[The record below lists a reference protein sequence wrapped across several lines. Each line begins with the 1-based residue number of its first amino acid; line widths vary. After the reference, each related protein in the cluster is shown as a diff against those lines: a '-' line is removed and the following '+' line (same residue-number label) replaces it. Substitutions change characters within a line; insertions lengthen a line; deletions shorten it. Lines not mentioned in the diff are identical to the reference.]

1 MIIVKSRKVQVL
13 VALVSLFFVILI
25 KSSPAYAFTGH
36 VLSGTPFGAGAA
48 GELSNPLGVAVDNSE
63 GPSSGDVYV
72 ADYANSRV
80 LKFSPT
86 GTLIS
91 EISGLFGPQYVAVDL
106 SNGDLY
112 VSESDHSIAKF
123 DQSGHL
129 ITSFGTAG
137 RVHNSTGEEE
147 YEFGP
152 TGLAVD
158 STTDDLFAA
167 NAGTGSLEEY
177 ESDGKHLARYAPNQ
191 LSGPKSIVV
200 DAAGDVYVD
209 EEYDSA
215 VGEGAVTELSPSDEY
230 TKAQPLDSRSP
241 LSVGIDNSTGDV
253 YVGVN
258 GPTGYY
264 IQQYDSLGDRVT
276 QFGQG
281 DVTESYGIAVNASTH
296 AVYVSDIPSR
306 AVAIFEP
313 AGPNV
318 VTSPPE
324 NIQSTSFTL
333 SGQIEP
339 TEGGPVTEC
348 YFEYGTDDTYG
359 HKLKC
364 DPEPDFNAPTSVS
377 AELTGLIPGKAYHY
391 RLVGSNSKGTSD
403 GEDQKLL
410 TPQPPQISS
419 LYSSGL
425 TETTAVLHAEI
436 NPNGFDTTYHFDFGP
451 TATYGSQAPVASV
464 DIGSGEGPQSV
475 TIELTGLVPHTVY
488 HFRATAENQW
498 GTTVTEDQT
507 FNYFP
512 PTCPNETVR
521 QQSDSS
527 FLPDCRAYELV
538 SPAEMG
544 NVKLDP
550 YNGPPAPY
558 ADNRFAFYGQAGA
571 IEGTDPTNAL
581 YGDTYVATRTND
593 GWITKYTGIHGN
605 EALFEST
612 AVTDKS
618 LSTLLDFVIETGA
631 FRFGPEQPPNNIP
644 YIWDSQG
651 NSLGRWPA
659 DASAIPDANEVS
671 GSFQPSPTFS
681 HLAFS
686 STNVVFAPGGLT
698 GEPGSAYDYDVAENS
713 TMVISKA
720 PDGSNLS
727 GGPGPISFPAEHSGD
742 PAQSAPGISEDGNR
756 ILMSVAGDLYM
767 RVGDAITYA
776 VSNERPVTYVG
787 MTDNA
792 SEVYFTS
799 AEQLTSEDHDTSVD
813 LYMWDENTDQLTLV
827 SKGADGTG
835 ETDGCS
841 AAWIE
846 KCNIE
851 MVRGE
856 DSTDNAVASES
867 GDVYFYS
874 PEQLDSGEGIQNGRN
889 LYVYRNGQVQL
900 VSTLEPAHAL
910 TRIQVSPTDA
920 HAAFVTASP
929 ITSYNNAGFRE
940 MYAFTPA
947 TGALRC
953 ASCVPNGEPPK
964 ANVKPSLNGIFMS
977 NDGRTFFSTTESLV
991 PQDTN
996 ETVDVYEYVEG
1007 RPQLITRGIDPVSK
1021 ALVNKTG
1028 LVGVSADGENVYFD
1042 TASTLV
1048 GQDKNGNFLKFYDA
1062 RTDGGFSFAAP
1073 PAPCVSGDECVG
1085 AGSSPAA
1092 TFPSG
1097 TTAAL
1102 GSGGNRAS
1110 GRSVRR
1116 HRRRSTARRHS
1127 FKRRGHSK
1135 FRPNNERQRGGDRN
1149 KITPRVAR

>member
-1 MIIVKSRKVQVL
+1 MNSDRPAWRLTQQQTISLRRIRGPDRWKS
-13 VALVSLFFVILI
+13 
-25 KSSPAYAFTGH
+25 T
-36 VLSGTPFGAGAA
+36 
-48 GELSNPLGVAVDNSE
+48 NPTANTSQ
-63 GPSSGDVYV
+63 
-72 ADYANSRV
+72 NSRR
-80 LKFSPT
+80 
-86 GTLIS
+86 IS
-91 EISGLFGPQYVAVDL
+91 LAGQE
-106 SNGDLY
+106 
-112 VSESDHSIAKF
+112 SIA
-123 DQSGHL
+123 
-129 ITSFGTAG
+129 
-137 RVHNSTGEEE
+137 VN
-147 YEFGP
+147 
-152 TGLAVD
+152 
-158 STTDDLFAA
+158 
-167 NAGTGSLEEY
+167 
-177 ESDGKHLARYAPNQ
+177 
-191 LSGPKSIVV
+191 
-200 DAAGDVYVD
+200 AAGDVYVD
-209 EEYDSA
+209 EEYDAA

-230 TKAQPLDSRSP
+230 SKGQPLDSRNP
-241 LSVGIDNSTGDV
+241 TSVGLDNSTGDV
-253 YVGVN
+253 YIGVN

-264 IQQYDSLGDRVT
+264 IQQYDSLADRVT
-276 QFGQG
+276 QFGEG
-281 DVTESYGIAVNASTH
+281 DITESYGIAANSSTH
-296 AVYVSDIPSR
+296 AVYVPDIPSR

-318 VTSPPE
+318 VTSAPE
-324 NIQSTSFTL
+324 NIQSTSFRL

-339 TEGGPVTEC
+339 TEGPVSEC

-364 DPEPDFNAPTSVS
+364 DPEPDFNVSTSVS
-377 AELTGLIPGKAYHY
+377 AELTGLIPGKTYHY
-391 RLVGSNSKGTSD
+391 RLVASNSKGTSD
-403 GEDQKLL
+403 GEDQQLS

-419 LYSSGL
+419 LYSSEL
-425 TETTAVLHAEI
+425 TETTAIFHAEI
-436 NPNGFDTTYHFDFGP
+436 NPNGFDTTYHFEFGP
-451 TATYGSQAPVASV
+451 TGTYGSRAPVTNV
-464 DIGSGEGPQSV
+464 DIGSGESPQSV
-475 TIELTGLVPHTVY
+475 TIDLTGLIPHTVY
-488 HFRATAENQW
+488 HFRATAENKW
-498 GTTVTEDQT
+498 GSSFTEDQT

-581 YGDTYVATRTND
+581 FGDTYVATRTND
-593 GWITKYTGIHGN
+593 GWVTKYTGIHGN

-612 AVTDKS
+612 AVTSKS

-631 FRFGPEQPPNNIP
+631 FRFGPEQPLNNIP
-644 YIWDSQG
+644 YIWDSEG
-651 NSLGRWPA
+651 DSLGRWPA
-659 DASAIPDANEVS
+659 NASAIPNANEVS
-671 GSFQPSPTFS
+671 GLFQPSPTFS

-698 GEPGSAYDYDVAENS
+698 EEPGSAYDYNVAEGS
-713 TMVISKA
+713 TTVISKA

-742 PAQSAPGISEDGNR
+742 PAQSAPGISEDGSQ
-756 ILMSVAGDLYM
+756 ILMSVGGKLYM
-767 RVGDAITYA
+767 RVDDALTYA
-776 VSNERPVTYVG
+776 VSNNQAVTYVG
-787 MTDNA
+787 MTGNA

-799 AEQLTSEDHDTSVD
+799 DEQLTSEDHDTSVD
-813 LYMWDENTDQLTLV
+813 LYMWNESTDQLTLV

-835 ETDGCS
+835 DTDDCS
-841 AAWIE
+841 ASWIE
-846 KCNIE
+846 KCDIE
-851 MVRGE
+851 VVNGE
-856 DSTDNAVASES
+856 DNTDNAVAAES

-889 LYVYRNGQVQL
+889 LYVYRDGQVQF

-910 TRIQVSPTDA
+910 TRIQVSPTGA

-929 ITSYNNAGFRE
+929 MTTYNNAAFRE

-947 TGALRC
+947 TGSLRC
-953 ASCVPNGEPPK
+953 VSCVPNGDPPQ

-1021 ALVNKTG
+1021 ALINKTG

-1062 RTDGGFSFAAP
+1062 RTDGGFSFSPP

-1097 TTAAL
+1097 TAAEL
-1102 GSGGNRAS
+1102 GSGGNRGGA
-1110 GRSVRR
+1110 RRVRR
-1116 HRRRSTARRHS
+1116 HRRRNSTMRHS
-1127 FKRRGHSK
+1127 SKRRSHTRV
-1135 FRPNNERQRGGDRN
+1135 RPKEERREAEIGTRSYDGWRDE
-1149 KITPRVAR
+1149 PR